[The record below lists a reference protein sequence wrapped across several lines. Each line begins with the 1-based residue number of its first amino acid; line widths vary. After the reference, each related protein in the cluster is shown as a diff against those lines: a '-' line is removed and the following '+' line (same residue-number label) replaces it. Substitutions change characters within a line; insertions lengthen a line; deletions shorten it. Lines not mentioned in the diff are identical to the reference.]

1 MRRDNLTPER
11 LRDLLHYDPE
21 VGDFMWRA
29 SRRGVRP
36 GKTGNVRP
44 DGYIRIGI
52 DGVNYLAHR
61 LAWLYM
67 TGLWPTI
74 DVDHRDGNPSN
85 NRFDNL
91 RDVTQKTN
99 IENFRTA
106 TKRNSSSGLL
116 GVSFHA
122 RDNLWRARIRADG
135 KDMVIGYFQTPE
147 AAHAA
152 YLEVKRRKHAGCT
165 I

>member
-1 MRRDNLTPER
+1 MRRENLTFER

-21 VGDFMWRA
+21 VGDFIWREPG
-29 SRRGVRP
+29 RGIRP

-52 DGVNYLAHR
+52 DGISYLAHR

-67 TGLWPTI
+67 TGDWPTI
-74 DVDHRDGNPSN
+74 DVDHRDGNPGN

-91 RDVTQKTN
+91 RDVTQQTN

-122 RDNLWRARIRADG
+122 RDKLWRARIRADG
-135 KDMVIGYFQTPE
+135 KDITIGYFKTPE

-152 YLEVKRRKHAGCT
+152 YLEAKRKKHAGCT